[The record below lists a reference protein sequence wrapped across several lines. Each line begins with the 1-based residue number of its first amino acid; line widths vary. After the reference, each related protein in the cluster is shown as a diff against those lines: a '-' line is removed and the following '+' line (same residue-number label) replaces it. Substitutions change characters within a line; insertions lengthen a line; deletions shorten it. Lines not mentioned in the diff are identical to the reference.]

1 MSNRPDFRQVAHGLV
16 EQLITDRRDLH
27 QHPELGF
34 QEFRTS
40 KIIAERLRELGYDVT
55 EGVAQTGVLGVIPP
69 KDGGKLAM
77 LRFDMDALPVEEQ
90 NQVEYVSLEAGKMH
104 ACGHDGHV
112 AIGLG
117 VAAALMENRAALGDG
132 GVKLLFQPA
141 EEGGGGAQ
149 RMVEAGAMEN
159 PRPDVSL
166 GMHIWAD
173 LPLGVANVRSGP
185 IMASADEFNVTITGK
200 GGHGAQPQATID
212 AVLVAAQMVVAL
224 HTIVSRN
231 VHPEQPAVLSV
242 GSINS
247 GTAHNIIAHTAILT
261 GTIRTY
267 DNEAREVIK
276 QRLHEVVNG
285 VAATYHAQAE
295 ITYHEMC
302 PATVCAEDA
311 SAVVHAAAVAVL
323 GAQNVVASERT
334 MGSEDMSVLLN
345 EVPGCYFF
353 LGAKNEQREL
363 GVFAH
368 HHPRFDFDEA
378 VLPLGVAIM
387 CEATTRYLNGSPA

>member
-69 KDGGKLAM
+69 KNGGKLAM

-242 GSINS
+242 GSINA

-267 DNEAREVIK
+267 DAEAREVIK
-276 QRLHEVVNG
+276 QRLHEVVSG

-302 PATVCAEDA
+302 PATVCAEEA
-311 SAVVHAAAVAVL
+311 SAVVREAAVAVL

>member
-267 DNEAREVIK
+267 DAEAREVIK
-276 QRLHEVVNG
+276 QRVHEVVNG

-311 SAVVHAAAVAVL
+311 SAVVREAAVAVL

>member
-242 GSINS
+242 GSINA

-267 DNEAREVIK
+267 DSEAREVIK

-285 VAATYHAQAE
+285 VAAAYHAQAE

-302 PATVCAEDA
+302 PATVCDEDA

-363 GVFAH
+363 GVYAH

>member
-1 MSNRPDFRQVAHGLV
+1 MTDQPDFQMVAHALV

-34 QEFRTS
+34 QEYRTAG
-40 KIIAERLRELGYDVT
+40 IVAQRLRALGYEVT
-55 EGVAQTGVLGVIPP
+55 EGVAETGVLGVIPP
-69 KDGGKLAM
+69 RPGGKLAM
-77 LRFDMDALPVEEQ
+77 LRFDMDALPIEEQ
-90 NQVEYVSLEAGKMH
+90 NQVEYRSEHDGKMH

-141 EEGGGGAQ
+141 EEGGGGAE

-173 LPLGVANVRSGP
+173 LPLGKANVRSGP
-185 IMASADEFNVTITGK
+185 IMASADEFTIRITGK
-200 GGHGAQPQATID
+200 GGHGAQPHVTID
-212 AVLVAAQMVVAL
+212 AVLVAAQMVMAL

-231 VHPEQPAVLSV
+231 INPEQPAVLTV
-242 GSINS
+242 GSVQAGS
-247 GTAHNIIAHTAILT
+247 AHNIIAHDAVLN
-261 GTIRTY
+261 GTIRSF
-267 DNEAREVIK
+267 DAEVRETVK
-276 QRLHEVVNG
+276 RRLYEVASG
-285 VAATYHAQAE
+285 VATTYGAQVEIAYAAT
-295 ITYHEMC
+295 C
-302 PATVCAEDA
+302 PATVCADGPTE
-311 SAVVHAAAVAVL
+311 VVREAARLIL
-323 GAQNVVASERT
+323 GAENVVATERT

-353 LGAKNEQREL
+353 LGGKNEQREL
-363 GVFAH
+363 GVYAH

-387 CEATTRYLNGSPA
+387 CEATSRYLNGARS

>member
-1 MSNRPDFRQVAHGLV
+1 MSNRPDFRHVAHGLV

-200 GGHGAQPQATID
+200 GGHGAQPQATTD

-242 GSINS
+242 GSINA
-247 GTAHNIIAHTAILT
+247 GTAHNLIAHTAILT

-267 DNEAREVIK
+267 DAEAREVIK

-363 GVFAH
+363 GVYAH

>member
-1 MSNRPDFRQVAHGLV
+1 MTSRTDFHMVAHSLV

-34 QEFRTS
+34 QEFRTA

-55 EGVAQTGVLGVIPP
+55 EGVAETGVLGVIPP
-69 KDGGKLAM
+69 KQGGKLAM
-77 LRFDMDALPVEEQ
+77 LRFDMDALPIEEQ
-90 NQVEYVSLEAGKMH
+90 NHVEYRSLTEGTMH

-141 EEGGGGAQ
+141 EEGGGGAE
-149 RMVEAGAMEN
+149 RMVQAGAMEN

-166 GMHIWAD
+166 GLHIWAD

-185 IMASADEFNVTITGK
+185 IMASADDFTIKVTGK
-200 GGHGAQPQATID
+200 GGHGAQPHVTVD
-212 AVLVAAQMVVAL
+212 AVLVASQMVVAL

-231 VHPEQPAVLSV
+231 INPEQPAVLTV
-242 GSINS
+242 GAVHS
-247 GTAHNIIAHTAILT
+247 GTAHNIIAHDAVLK
-261 GTIRTY
+261 GTIRSF
-267 DNEAREVIK
+267 DADVRETVRR
-276 QRLHEVVNG
+276 RLYEVVTG
-285 VAATYHAQAE
+285 IASAYAAHAE
-295 ITYHEMC
+295 VEYSVTC
-302 PATVCAEDA
+302 PATVCEDDATLVVRGAAEA
-311 SAVVHAAAVAVL
+311 IL
-323 GAQNVVASERT
+323 GPENVIDTQRT
-334 MGSEDMSVLLN
+334 LGSEDMAVLLN
-345 EVPGCYFF
+345 DVPGCYFF
-353 LGAKNEQREL
+353 LGAKNEQHQL
-363 GVFAH
+363 GVYAH

-387 CEATTRYLNGSPA
+387 CEATTRYLNAAKN